1 MFSQNCWSQSVI
13 KKWGNSCPPQQQ
25 LLPVKSQLWCLP
37 LAAQTLQMIR
47 QTHYMEWQGT
57 ASVPP
62 AAMPAEQRAN
72 INAVYVG
79 CDKVE
84 ASLMTAPDSLS
95 TYLKKK
101 RYNCSRWSGMD
112 GEGQMC
118 SYKYL
123 SALLETP
130 VVESGLSFHCNTQTI
145 RFFSHTH
152 ILLGLLKTHYNQND
166 VFGGI
171 WKSCRHTDPRGLKL
185 PILDYI
191 FLVRAGIWLKMLQLD
206 SFNCSPFFLYGEC

>member
-1 MFSQNCWSQSVI
+1 MII
-13 KKWGNSCPPQQQ
+13 KRFIFLFVGGGSLCSARIVGAKVLLKSEATAAPPQQQ

-95 TYLKKK
+95 TDLKK
-101 RYNCSRWSGMD
+101 
-112 GEGQMC
+112 
-118 SYKYL
+118 
-123 SALLETP
+123 
-130 VVESGLSFHCNTQTI
+130 TI
-145 RFFSHTH
+145 
-152 ILLGLLKTHYNQND
+152 
-166 VFGGI
+166 
-171 WKSCRHTDPRGLKL
+171 
-185 PILDYI
+185 
-191 FLVRAGIWLKMLQLD
+191 
-206 SFNCSPFFLYGEC
+206 